1 MAVYALVELE
11 ITDMD
16 GMGPYIAGV
25 AGTIAAHGGR
35 YLVQAGATEV
45 VEGGLGEYPMK
56 VVLEFPTM
64 EAAKGWYASADY
76 QAILAH
82 RQKSSK
88 GNFVWAEGAA

>member
-25 AGTIAAHGGR
+25 AGTIAAHGGK

-45 VEGGLGEYPMK
+45 VEGGLGEFPLK

-64 EAAKGWYASADY
+64 EAAKGWYDSPDY
-76 QAILAH
+76 QAILPH
-82 RQKSSK
+82 RKTSSK
-88 GNFVWAEGAA
+88 GNFVWVQGA